1 MGLFH
6 SVKEKRKRRELEEDV
21 YKKLYRYIF
30 DLHKKNSPRGY
41 PISNE
46 VWSEIKPDVL
56 RRIDRKMKDEF
67 DMFSE
72 QVKKWNLPC
81 RTIYNNFD
89 QHVSDLTRTLE
100 PEFKQNTLVNE
111 SGNISVENNS
121 YSIDSFIRF
130 YLIAL
135 LNLDIRDP
143 EMLYKIMVEFVQMY
157 YPFRAGEIIYLKNN
171 NPLFFEVLFKHLPAI
186 RQMCLENVDY
196 DAMIKHGKIIKDHI
210 TELREKLVRKVN
222 EQRL

>member
-46 VWSEIKPDVL
+46 IWSEIKPDVL
-56 RRIDRKMKDEF
+56 RRIDKEMKNEF
-67 DMFSE
+67 DTFSE

-89 QHVSDLTRTLE
+89 QHVSDLTTTLE
-100 PEFKQNTLVNE
+100 TEFKQNTLLNE

-135 LNLDIRDP
+135 LNLDIRHP
-143 EMLYKIMVEFVQMY
+143 EMLYRTMAEFVQMY

-171 NPLFFEVLFKHLPAI
+171 NPTFFEVLFKHLPAI
-186 RQMCLENVDY
+186 RQICLANVDY
-196 DAMIKHGKIIKDHI
+196 DTMIKDGKIIKDHI
-210 TELREKLVRKVN
+210 IELSEKLGKKVN
-222 EQRL
+222 E

>member
-6 SVKEKRKRRELEEDV
+6 SIKEKRRRRELEEDV

-56 RRIDRKMKDEF
+56 SRIDKKMKEEF
-67 DMFSE
+67 DVFSE
-72 QVKKWNLPC
+72 QVKKWNLQC
-81 RTIYNNFD
+81 STIYNNFD
-89 QHVSDLTRTLE
+89 QNVTDLTKTLE

-135 LNLDIRDP
+135 LSLDIRNP
-143 EMLYKIMVEFVQMY
+143 EMLYKTMEEFVQMY
-157 YPFRAGEIIYLKNN
+157 YPFRAGEIIYLKEK
-171 NPLFFEVLFKHLPAI
+171 NPSFFEVLFKHLPAI
-186 RQMCLENVDY
+186 RQVCLANVDY
-196 DAMIKHGKIIKDHI
+196 DAMVKDGKIIKDHI
-210 TELREKLVRKVN
+210 MELSEILGRKVN
-222 EQRL
+222 EQHL

>member
-21 YKKLYRYIF
+21 YKKLYQYIF

-46 VWSEIKPDVL
+46 VWSEIKPNVL
-56 RRIDRKMKDEF
+56 SRIDKKMKEEF
-67 DMFSE
+67 DELSE

-81 RTIYNNFD
+81 STMYNNFD
-89 QHVSDLTRTLE
+89 KHVSDLTKTLE
-100 PEFKQNTLVNE
+100 PEFKQNSLVNE
-111 SGNISVENNS
+111 SGNIPVENNS

-135 LNLDIRDP
+135 LDSDIRDP
-143 EMLYKIMVEFVQMY
+143 EMLYKAMVEFVQMY
-157 YPFRAGEIIYLKNN
+157 YPFRAGEIIYLKKNS
-171 NPLFFEVLFKHLPAI
+171 PSFFEILFKHLSAI
-186 RQMCLENVDY
+186 HRMCLANVDY
-196 DAMIKHGKIIKDHI
+196 DTMIKDGKIIKDHI
-210 TELREKLVRKVN
+210 TELSEKLGRKVN
-222 EQRL
+222 E